1 MLNLNHEQQRSAT
14 LWGLVLAAGDGKR
27 LQSYIRD
34 TRGADL
40 PKQYV
45 NFIGQ
50 RSMLEHT
57 FDRAERLIAP
67 KRILTIVGQHH
78 LRCGEVRRQLAQRA
92 RENLIV
98 QPDNKETGP
107 GIFLPL
113 MHLYKRSPEAIV
125 AVFPSDHFILEEE
138 RFMDHVE
145 LAARAVSH
153 DPSSIALLAME
164 ADAPEVEYG
173 YIVPRTEPNQ
183 ISLWGTRGAVRFVEK
198 PNIALAREI
207 VKAGGLWNTMIMVF
221 KVRTLL
227 EMLETLYPAIYRRFA
242 RIFDAIGTPAEME
255 TVEAVYQMLEPMN
268 FSKGFLEKVADVY
281 PNAISVL
288 PVLQVFWSDLGSPR
302 RVAQVQEILKQRPA
316 RHSQLKRKAAPARE
330 KALRLPG
337 HGLAWRRALA

>member
-1 MLNLNHEQQRSAT
+1 MFNLNHEQQQSAA

-34 TRGADL
+34 TRGEAL
-40 PKQYV
+40 PKQYFKFV
-45 NFIGQ
+45 GR

-57 FDRAERLIAP
+57 FDRAEQLIAP
-67 KRILTIVGQHH
+67 RRILTIVGRHH
-78 LRCGEVRRQLAQRA
+78 LRHGEVRRQLAQRA
-92 RENLIV
+92 SQNVIV

-145 LAARAVSH
+145 LAARAISH
-153 DPSSIALLAME
+153 DPSSIALLAIE

-173 YIVPRTEPNQ
+173 YIVPRSEPNR
-183 ISLWGTRGAVRFVEK
+183 ISLWGTRGAARFVEK
-198 PNIALAREI
+198 PNTALARQI
-207 VKAGGLWNTMIMVF
+207 VMAGGLWNTMIMVF

-227 EMLETLYPAIYRRFA
+227 EMLQNLYPTIHRQFA

-255 TVEAVYQMLEPMN
+255 TVEAVYQLLEPMN
-268 FSKGFLEKVADVY
+268 FSKDFLEKVADVY
-281 PNAISVL
+281 PDAISVL

-302 RVAQVQEILKQRPA
+302 RIAHVLELLGQKQSITQPSPA
-316 RHSQLKRKAAPARE
+316 KRQPPRYNPWIARGE
-330 KALRLPG
+330 LV
-337 HGLAWRRALA
+337 